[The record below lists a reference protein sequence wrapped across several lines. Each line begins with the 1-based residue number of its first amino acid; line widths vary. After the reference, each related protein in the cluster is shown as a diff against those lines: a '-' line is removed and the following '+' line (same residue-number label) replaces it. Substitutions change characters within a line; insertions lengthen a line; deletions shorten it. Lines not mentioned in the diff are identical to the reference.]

1 MLQCTLPCGYVC
13 GCISHDFIPSIFQ
26 GRNEYIGRTEVKPV
40 VRLRMDTPSP
50 HLDWYPIHRYN
61 KKAGD
66 LLAAFEL
73 LLVSGPLVECVCVHA
88 HARMHTCVCACVRAC
103 VHAS

>member
-1 MLQCTLPCGYVC
+1 MGVHL
-13 GCISHDFIPSIFQ
+13 IPSIFQ
-26 GRNEYIGRTEVKPV
+26 GQNEYIGRTEVKPV
-40 VRLRMDTPSP
+40 VRLRMKNTPSP

-73 LLVSGPLVECVCVHA
+73 LLVSGPWVESVCVCVRTCA
-88 HARMHTCVCACVRAC
+88 HARAC
-103 VHAS
+103 VHACMCVSQSR